1 MLLFRKKTNLVG
13 CKNSGLAVSELVIGS
28 GEQETNPYSSFA
40 ALQNMRRRL
49 DDPNLLSVDV
59 IHRMLMSFRDI
70 QNYDAMVQ
78 LCKDLHTVPNKR
90 QYLNTPAII
99 FL

>member
-1 MLLFRKKTNLVG
+1 M
-13 CKNSGLAVSELVIGS
+13 
-28 GEQETNPYSSFA
+28 
-40 ALQNMRRRL
+40 

-78 LCKDLHTVPNKR
+78 LCKDLDTVLNKQ
-90 QYLNTPAII
+90 QYLNNPAIM